1 MHPTT
6 PSFCIEKPEG
16 PLYIVTDCHLDFD
29 QAPFEEFI
37 EMLERLPQAQVLICL
52 GDLFKVW
59 LAMPK
64 FWTDAHRR
72 VMDAFRMHRE
82 RGSKVVFVAGNREK
96 LVPRGWQDRIQ
107 EPYPFTHLSRED
119 WQLQWG
125 QLNLGFIH
133 GDAINTQDL
142 RHLRWRAFSNSRGF
156 ETLFRIM
163 PGAMARWIA
172 AKVEAMLAGSNR
184 KFKISFPDQEVENF
198 AKQVLPGVDHYFV
211 GHFHLDRVIRVPGES
226 GILRIVPDWLET
238 RKLLKLNPDGQLS
251 SVVFQEGVFQETKE
265 DFSGQH

>member
-82 RGSKVVFVAGNREK
+82 RGSKVAVS
-96 LVPRGWQDRIQ
+96 
-107 EPYPFTHLSRED
+107 YTHL
-119 WQLQWG
+119 
-125 QLNLGFIH
+125 
-133 GDAINTQDL
+133 
-142 RHLRWRAFSNSRGF
+142 
-156 ETLFRIM
+156 TL
-163 PGAMARWIA
+163 PT
-172 AKVEAMLAGSNR
+172 S
-184 KFKISFPDQEVENF
+184 DQV
-198 AKQVLPGVDHYFV
+198 
-211 GHFHLDRVIRVPGES
+211 
-226 GILRIVPDWLET
+226 
-238 RKLLKLNPDGQLS
+238 
-251 SVVFQEGVFQETKE
+251 
-265 DFSGQH
+265 

>member
-1 MHPTT
+1 
-6 PSFCIEKPEG
+6 
-16 PLYIVTDCHLDFD
+16 
-29 QAPFEEFI
+29 
-37 EMLERLPQAQVLICL
+37 
-52 GDLFKVW
+52 
-59 LAMPK
+59 
-64 FWTDAHRR
+64 
-72 VMDAFRMHRE
+72 MHRD

-125 QLNLGFIH
+125 QLKLGFIH

-198 AKQVLPGVDHYFV
+198 AKQVLPGW
-211 GHFHLDRVIRVPGES
+211 IIISS
-226 GILRIVPDWLET
+226 GIFTWTV
-238 RKLLKLNPDGQLS
+238 S
-251 SVVFQEGVFQETKE
+251 SVFRGVRNPPHRPGLAGNPKTAQTQPGWPVEQCRFQEGVFQETKE

>member
-1 MHPTT
+1 MHPIT

-72 VMDAFRMHRE
+72 VMDAFRMHRD

-125 QLNLGFIH
+125 QMKLGFIH

-184 KFKISFPDQEVENF
+184 KFKINNSC
-198 AKQVLPGVDHYFV
+198 
-211 GHFHLDRVIRVPGES
+211 IS
-226 GILRIVPDWLET
+226 T
-238 RKLLKLNPDGQLS
+238 S
-251 SVVFQEGVFQETKE
+251 
-265 DFSGQH
+265 